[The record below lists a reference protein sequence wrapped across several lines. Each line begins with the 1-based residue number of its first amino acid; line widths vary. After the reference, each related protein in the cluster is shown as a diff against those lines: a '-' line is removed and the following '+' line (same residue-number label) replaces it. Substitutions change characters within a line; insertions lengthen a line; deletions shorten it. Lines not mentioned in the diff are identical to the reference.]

1 MTYEELVKIAVETQ
15 HNLVSYDTGDIKGND
30 GDMQLYIKWCTGG
43 MSGGNC
49 WDDTT
54 PYPTSGDD
62 EPEFVLLD
70 KILENVA
77 PAITMMQYKAIT
89 RLITLT
95 DESEYEYY
103 GNSSNY
109 DIKTI
114 SLKLIYDNLVEWGY
128 V

>member
-1 MTYEELVKIAVETQ
+1 MTYEEFQLIAIET
-15 HNLVSYDTGDIKGND
+15 HKNLVSYDTGDIDGNN
-30 GDMQLYIKWCTGG
+30 GNMVITLKWYTGG

-70 KILENVA
+70 KLLETVA
-77 PAITMMQYKAIT
+77 PAITMLQYKAIN
-89 RLITLT
+89 RLIVCT
-95 DESEYEYY
+95 DGSIYEYY

-114 SLKLIYDNLVEWGY
+114 SLRSIYDLLMGWGY